1 MSQVEFKIVCI
12 DVTAAEVDVLA
23 LKYAQGFHGADSK
36 VAENIPEITRGFRL
50 GPGTHATFPGDTSF
64 GPQHILFLGVEQ
76 LWKFDYSRIRQ
87 FGRDAVRIA
96 AQTFPKARILGMTIH
111 GVGYGLDEQEAFRAQ
126 LAGAFETI
134 EAGQTGQL
142 EQIWIVE
149 RNRDRA
155 ERLKAILSKI
165 VPSPPPALMKAA
177 RARSGKIS
185 ESIDAGLPSQKKQH
199 VFVAMPFSEEME
211 DVFEFGIKG
220 PVNAAG
226 LLCERVDMAVFT
238 GDILER
244 IKERIESASL
254 VIADLTGSNPNVYLE
269 VGYAWGCRRP
279 TLLIARGHDDLKF
292 DVRSHRCISY
302 SSIRDLREQL
312 RAELPHLTEKE

>member
-1 MSQVEFKIVCI
+1 
-12 DVTAAEVDVLA
+12 
-23 LKYAQGFHGADSK
+23 
-36 VAENIPEITRGFRL
+36 
-50 GPGTHATFPGDTSF
+50 
-64 GPQHILFLGVEQ
+64 
-76 LWKFDYSRIRQ
+76 
-87 FGRDAVRIA
+87 
-96 AQTFPKARILGMTIH
+96 MTIH

-134 EAGQTGQL
+134 EAGQTGEL
-142 EQIWIVE
+142 EEIWIVE
-149 RNRDRA
+149 KNRDRA
-155 ERLKAILSKI
+155 ERLKVLLSK
-165 VPSPPPALMKAA
+165 VVPPAPPRQVT
-177 RARSGKIS
+177 RALPRKVS
-185 ESIDAGLPSQKKQH
+185 ESIDAGAKKKQH

-211 DVFEFGIKG
+211 DVFEFGIKA
-220 PVNAAG
+220 PVNEMG

-254 VIADLTGSNPNVYLE
+254 VVADLTGSNPNVYLE

-279 TLLIARGHDDLKF
+279 TLLIARRHDDLKF

-312 RAELPHLTEKE
+312 RAELPHLTQHE

>member
-1 MSQVEFKIVCI
+1 MPKVEFKIVCT
-12 DVTAAEVDVLA
+12 DVTAAQVDVLA
-23 LKYAQGFHGADSK
+23 LKYAQGFHGADARM
-36 VAENIPEITRGFRL
+36 AENIPEISKGFRL
-50 GPGTHATFPGDTSF
+50 SPGTHMTFPGDTSF
-64 GPQHILFLGVEQ
+64 GPQNILFLGVVE

-87 FGRDAVRIA
+87 FGRDVVRLA
-96 AQTFPKARILGMTIH
+96 AQSFPTAKILGMTIH

-142 EQIWIVE
+142 DEIWIVE
-149 RNRDRA
+149 KNRDRA
-155 ERLKAILSKI
+155 ERLKVILGKA
-165 VPSPPPALMKAA
+165 VPPSPAPLKAM
-177 RARSGKIS
+177 RAPLRKVS
-185 ESIDAGLPSQKKQH
+185 ESIDAGSRKKQH

-220 PVNAAG
+220 PVNEAG

-244 IKERIESASL
+244 IKERIETACL
-254 VIADLTGSNPNVYLE
+254 VVADLTGSNPNVYLE

-292 DVRSHRCISY
+292 DVRSHRCIAY

-312 RAELPHLTEKE
+312 RAELPHLALDE